1 MGKSYRDTGV
11 FSWLLTV
18 QTEEHLEP
26 CPCARK
32 QHKHLLHSSLDAHCA
47 STREEVSTNCKAVP
61 ALAQMLNHTSF
72 VEQPPLYNW
81 MSFCLFMTC
90 SWVDLHE
97 TWFMAK
103 LIGRHT
109 FRQERSEGCWNSPS
123 RSLLLLTAAD
133 SFATS
138 DRIIEWGVIWE
149 SPHLPSCSLHPADTH
164 RRRRTHT
171 GSWRLENRCCLVVT
185 QQHLLVKEM
194 HMNSLS
200 EAGFCILIPHEHKYS
215 PLLLTCNA
223 HPHSQTS
230 AGPRRFIL
238 ANRLG
243 SAVTRFLW
251 RAAALPEP
259 FGGNERKSSLLN
271 WFPSWDE

>member
-32 QHKHLLHSSLDAHCA
+32 QHKRLLHSSLDAHCA

-90 SWVDLHE
+90 AWVDLHE

-149 SPHLPSCSLHPADTH
+149 SPHLPAARYIPPI
-164 RRRRTHT
+164 HT
-171 GSWRLENRCCLVVT
+171 GGDGHTRALGVWRIAAVWLWHSSICWWKRC
-185 QQHLLVKEM
+185 
-194 HMNSLS
+194 HMNSPQRG
-200 EAGFCILIPHEHKYS
+200 GFLHPYS
-215 PLLLTCNA
+215 
-223 HPHSQTS
+223 
-230 AGPRRFIL
+230 
-238 ANRLG
+238 
-243 SAVTRFLW
+243 TR
-251 RAAALPEP
+251 AQI
-259 FGGNERKSSLLN
+259 
-271 WFPSWDE
+271 